1 MYNFYILLL
10 FALGAYLKIN
20 IKWKHVIVGFN
31 YESNRK
37 VITLNPY
44 VAYKFIRGSKKNTN
58 VLYILFCLTSYIS
71 LLFGKQENDHFL
83 DINVNLLYFV
93 SK

>member
-37 VITLNPY
+37 VITLIPY
-44 VAYKFIRGSKKNTN
+44 VAYKFIRGSKKKLTF
-58 VLYILFCLTSYIS
+58 YITSYIS